1 MTVSQRSEPDRQR
14 APSGNP
20 VDPLPPGL
28 WPARVPL
35 DGRYMR
41 LEPLDARI
49 HAEELYEASHGSDDA
64 RRIWDYLAVGPY
76 DTIEAFT
83 AYQRS
88 CAASADPI
96 FYAIRDAERGE
107 ACGVASY
114 LNIVPAFGSIEIGH
128 IWFGPQLQNTA
139 AATESLYTLIRHAID
154 DLGYRRME
162 WKCNALN
169 AGSRSAA
176 VRLGFAFEGIFYN
189 HMIAKG
195 RNRDTA
201 WFSILDDEWPA
212 LRECYE
218 TWLAPDNFD
227 NGRQRT
233 SLGDLTAAVRAG

>member
-1 MTVSQRSEPDRQR
+1 VTQRPEPTRSR
-14 APSGNP
+14 APSANL
-20 VDPLPPGL
+20 VDPLPPGI
-28 WPARVPL
+28 WPARSAL

-41 LEPLDARI
+41 LESLDARL
-49 HAEELYEASHGSDDA
+49 HATELYAASHGSDEA
-64 RRIWDYLAVGPY
+64 LRIWDYLAVGPY
-76 DTIEAFT
+76 ASVEAFA

-88 CAASADPI
+88 CSASADPV
-96 FYAIRDAERGE
+96 FYAIRDLTSGQA
-107 ACGVASY
+107 AGVASY
-114 LNIVPAFGSIEIGH
+114 LNIVPTSGTIEIGH
-128 IWFGPQLQNTA
+128 IWFGPALQNTV
-139 AATESLYTLIRHAID
+139 AATEALYTLIRHAID

-169 AGSRSAA
+169 AGSRKAA

-189 HMIAKG
+189 HMISKG

-227 NGRQRT
+227 EHGRQRT
-233 SLGDLTAAVRAG
+233 SLGDLTSAARVM

>member
-1 MTVSQRSEPDRQR
+1 MTQRPEPTRDR
-14 APSGNP
+14 APSDNL

-28 WPARVPL
+28 WPARIAL
-35 DGRYMR
+35 EGRYMR
-41 LEPLDARI
+41 LEPLDARV
-49 HAEELYEASHGSDDA
+49 HSAELYAASHGSDQA
-64 RRIWDYLAVGPY
+64 LRIWDYLAVGPY
-76 DTIEAFT
+76 ESVEAFT

-88 CAASADPI
+88 CSASADPV
-96 FYAIRDAERGE
+96 FFAIRDLASGQ
-107 ACGVASY
+107 AAGVASY
-114 LNIVPAFGSIEIGH
+114 LNIVPAFGTIEIGH
-128 IWFGPQLQNTA
+128 IWFGPQLQNTP
-139 AATESLYTLIRHAID
+139 AATEALYTLIRHAID

-189 HMIAKG
+189 HMVAKG

-201 WFSILDDEWPA
+201 WFSIIDEEWPA

-227 NGRQRT
+227 VAGRQRT
-233 SLGDLTAAVRAG
+233 SLGDLTAAVRAR